1 MQPLES
7 WGRYPPARQA
17 AVSVHWRSDPLPR
30 VHGTLL
36 PFGQGRSYGDCCL
49 NDGGT
54 LLETSRLDR
63 FIELDQ
69 GRGVLRCEA
78 GVRIADILAL
88 TVPRGWFPRVVPGTK
103 QVTVGGAI
111 ANDIHGK
118 NHFRAGTFGRHVR
131 ALELLRSTGERA
143 ACSPRENPELFAAT
157 VAGLGLTG
165 LVTWAELQLRPVQGP
180 FIESETVPFRGLDEF
195 FALDADSSERF
206 EYTVAWI
213 DPRPRGLRGLY
224 FRGDHSARAG
234 KVPRPRE
241 PGPFP
246 LDLPGFAVSGPTV
259 AALKALYYARGRL
272 RSGRKQVR
280 YAPFFFPLDGVGRW
294 NRVYGRRGLL
304 QFQCV
309 VQDPGAVRALLDRV
323 ASSGV
328 VSPLGVLK
336 TFGDVPSPGMLS
348 FPRPGATLALDFPNE
363 GDETFVLL
371 EALEAIVR
379 EAGGA
384 LYPAKDARMSPGT
397 FASGYRRLGEFE
409 RHVDPA
415 FSSSF
420 WRRVRPA

>member
-88 TVPRGWFPRVVPGTK
+88 TVPRGWFLPVVPGT
-103 QVTVGGAI
+103 QLVSVGGAI

-157 VAGLGLTG
+157 VAG
-165 LVTWAELQLRPVQGP
+165 
-180 FIESETVPFRGLDEF
+180 SETVPFRGLDEF

>member
-63 FIELDQ
+63 FIEFDQ
-69 GRGVLRCEA
+69 GRGILRCEA

-88 TVPRGWFPRVVPGTK
+88 TVPRGWFLPVVPGT
-103 QVTVGGAI
+103 QLVSVGGAI

-131 ALELLRSTGERA
+131 AFELLRSTGERA
-143 ACSPRENPELFAAT
+143 ACSPGENAELFAAS

-180 FIESETVPFRGLDEF
+180 FIDSETVPFRGLDEF
-195 FALDADSSERF
+195 FAIDAESSQRF

-246 LDLPGFAVSGPTV
+246 LDLPGFAVSGRPSPPSTRCTTRAV
-259 AALKALYYARGRL
+259 GSGRGGSRSATRRSSSRSTAWAGGTGSTGSAACCSSSASSRTLAPSARCSTASLRRASSP
-272 RSGRKQVR
+272 RSG
-280 YAPFFFPLDGVGRW
+280 
-294 NRVYGRRGLL
+294 
-304 QFQCV
+304 C
-309 VQDPGAVRALLDRV
+309 
-323 ASSGV
+323 
-328 VSPLGVLK
+328 
-336 TFGDVPSPGMLS
+336 
-348 FPRPGATLALDFPNE
+348 
-363 GDETFVLL
+363 
-371 EALEAIVR
+371 
-379 EAGGA
+379 
-384 LYPAKDARMSPGT
+384 
-397 FASGYRRLGEFE
+397 
-409 RHVDPA
+409 
-415 FSSSF
+415 
-420 WRRVRPA
+420 

>member
-7 WGRYPPARQA
+7 WGRYPAARQA

-63 FIELDQ
+63 FIAFDQ
-69 GRGVLRCEA
+69 ERGVLRCEA

-88 TVPRGWFPRVVPGTK
+88 TVPRGWFLPVVPGT
-103 QVTVGGAI
+103 QLVSVGGAI

-143 ACSPRENPELFAAT
+143 TCSPGEDPELFAAT

-195 FALDADSSERF
+195 FALDADSSQRF

-224 FRGDHSARAG
+224 LRGDHSARAG
-234 KVPRPRE
+234 KLPRPRE
-241 PGPFP
+241 PGQVPV
-246 LDLPGFAVSGPTV
+246 DLPGLAVSGPAV
-259 AALKALYYARGRL
+259 AAFNALYYARGRL

-280 YAPFFFPLDGVGRW
+280 YAPFFFPLDRIGRW
-294 NRVYGRRGLL
+294 NRVYGKRGFL

-309 VQDPGAVRALLDRV
+309 VQDPAAVRTLLDRV

-328 VSPLGVLK
+328 VSSLGVLK

-348 FPRPGATLALDFPNE
+348 FPRPGATLALDFPNR
-363 GDETFVLL
+363 GAGTFSLL
-371 EALEAIVR
+371 DALEAIVR

-384 LYPAKDARMSPGT
+384 LYPAKDARMSPAT
-397 FASGYRRLGEFE
+397 FASGHPRLAEFE

-420 WRRVRPA
+420 WRRVRAA

>member
-88 TVPRGWFPRVVPGTK
+88 TVPRGWFLPVVPGT
-103 QVTVGGAI
+103 QLVSVGGAI

-272 RSGRKQVR
+272 RSGR
-280 YAPFFFPLDGVGRW
+280 
-294 NRVYGRRGLL
+294 
-304 QFQCV
+304 
-309 VQDPGAVRALLDRV
+309 PGAVRALLDRV

-384 LYPAKDARMSPGT
+384 LYPAKDARMSPAA

>member
-88 TVPRGWFPRVVPGTK
+88 TVPRGWFLPVVPGT
-103 QVTVGGAI
+103 QLVSVGGAI

-165 LVTWAELQLRPVQGP
+165 LVTWAELRLRRIPSPWVLQETIP
-180 FIESETVPFRGLDEF
+180 FQNVDAF
-195 FALDADSSERF
+195 FELSARSDATH

-213 DPRPRGLRGLY
+213 DCLARGDSLGRGLFHRGNHAEL
-224 FRGDHSARAG
+224 
-234 KVPRPRE
+234 
-241 PGPFP
+241 
-246 LDLPGFAVSGPTV
+246 
-259 AALKALYYARGRL
+259 
-272 RSGRKQVR
+272 
-280 YAPFFFPLDGVGRW
+280 
-294 NRVYGRRGLL
+294 
-304 QFQCV
+304 
-309 VQDPGAVRALLDRV
+309 
-323 ASSGV
+323 
-328 VSPLGVLK
+328 
-336 TFGDVPSPGMLS
+336 
-348 FPRPGATLALDFPNE
+348 
-363 GDETFVLL
+363 
-371 EALEAIVR
+371 
-379 EAGGA
+379 
-384 LYPAKDARMSPGT
+384 
-397 FASGYRRLGEFE
+397 
-409 RHVDPA
+409 
-415 FSSSF
+415 
-420 WRRVRPA
+420 

>member
-17 AVSVHWRSDPLPR
+17 AVSVLWRSDPLPR

-63 FIELDQ
+63 FIEFDQ
-69 GRGVLRCEA
+69 GGGVLRCEA
-78 GVRIADILAL
+78 GVRIADILSFI
-88 TVPRGWFPRVVPGTK
+88 VPRGWFLPVVPGT
-103 QVTVGGAI
+103 QLVSVGGAI

-118 NHFRAGTFGRHVR
+118 NHFRAGSFGRYVR

-143 ACSPRENPELFAAT
+143 VCSPAENPELFAAT
-157 VAGLGLTG
+157 IAGLGLTG

-180 FIESETVPFRGLDEF
+180 FIDCETVPFHGLDEF
-195 FALDADSSERF
+195 FALDADSAPRF

-234 KVPRPRE
+234 KAPRPGE

-246 LDLPGFAVSGPTV
+246 LDLPGFAVSGPIV
-259 AALKALYYARGRL
+259 AAFNALYYARGRL
-272 RSGRKQVR
+272 RFGRKQVR

-294 NRVYGRRGLL
+294 NRVYGKRGLL

-328 VSPLGVLK
+328 VCSLGVLK

-348 FPRPGATLALDFPNE
+348 FPRLGATLALDFPNR
-363 GDETFVLL
+363 GAETFALL
-371 EALEAIVR
+371 DALEAIVR
-379 EAGGA
+379 EARGA
-384 LYPAKDARMSPGT
+384 LYPAKDARMSPAT
-397 FASGYRRLGEFE
+397 FAAGYPRLSEFE

-420 WRRVRPA
+420 WRRVRAA